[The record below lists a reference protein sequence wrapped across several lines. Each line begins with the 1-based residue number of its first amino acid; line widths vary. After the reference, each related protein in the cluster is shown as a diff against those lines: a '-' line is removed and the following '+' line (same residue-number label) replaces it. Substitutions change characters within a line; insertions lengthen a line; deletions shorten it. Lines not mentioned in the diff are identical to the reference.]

1 MPDLPSENIP
11 DEIKEVINRSVYLMT
26 ESIKSGNYK
35 NFRLIIPDP
44 NMYAADFRHDQLR
57 IEFTVPI
64 ATVVDL

>member
-35 NFRLIIPDP
+35 NFRVIIPDP

>member
-1 MPDLPSENIP
+1 MTDLVSENIP

-35 NFRLIIPDP
+35 NFRVIIPDP

>member
-35 NFRLIIPDP
+35 NFRVIIPDP
-44 NMYAADFRHDQLR
+44 NIYAADPRHNQIR

-64 ATVVDL
+64 EKVVDF

>member
-35 NFRLIIPDP
+35 NFRVIIPDP
-44 NMYAADFRHDQLR
+44 NIYAADFRHNQVR
-57 IEFTVPI
+57 IDFTVPI
-64 ATVVDL
+64 EKVVDF

>member
-1 MPDLPSENIP
+1 MSDLLSENIP

-35 NFRLIIPDP
+35 NFRVIIPDP
-44 NMYAADFRHDQLR
+44 NIYAADSRHNQVR

-64 ATVVDL
+64 EKVVDF

>member
-1 MPDLPSENIP
+1 MTDLVSENIP

-35 NFRLIIPDP
+35 NFSVIVPDP
-44 NMYAADFRHDQLR
+44 SIYDVGFRHSQVR

-64 ATVVDL
+64 ETVMDF

>member
-1 MPDLPSENIP
+1 MPDLPSENLP

-35 NFRLIIPDP
+35 NFRVIIPDP
-44 NMYAADFRHDQLR
+44 NIYAADFRHDQLR
-57 IEFTVPI
+57 IEFTAPI

>member
-35 NFRLIIPDP
+35 NFRVIIPDP
-44 NMYAADFRHDQLR
+44 NIYVADPRHNQIR

-64 ATVVDL
+64 EKVVDF

>member
-1 MPDLPSENIP
+1 MTDLVSENIP

-35 NFRLIIPDP
+35 NFIVIIPDP
-44 NMYAADFRHDQLR
+44 NIYAADFRHNQVR

-64 ATVVDL
+64 EKVVNF

>member
-1 MPDLPSENIP
+1 MPDLVSENIP

-35 NFRLIIPDP
+35 NFRVIIPDP
-44 NMYAADFRHDQLR
+44 NIYAADTRHNQIR

-64 ATVVDL
+64 EKVVDL

>member
-1 MPDLPSENIP
+1 MSDLLSENIP

-35 NFRLIIPDP
+35 NFRVIIPDP
-44 NMYAADFRHDQLR
+44 NIYAADFRHNQVR

-64 ATVVDL
+64 DMVVNI

>member
-1 MPDLPSENIP
+1 MPDLPSENLP

-35 NFRLIIPDP
+35 NFRVIIPDP
-44 NMYAADFRHDQLR
+44 NIYAADPRHNQIR

-64 ATVVDL
+64 EKVVDF

>member
-1 MPDLPSENIP
+1 MPDLLPENIP

-35 NFRLIIPDP
+35 NFNVIVPDP
-44 NMYAADFRHDQLR
+44 SIYDVGFRYSQVR

-64 ATVVDL
+64 ETVMNL

>member
-1 MPDLPSENIP
+1 MPDLPSENLP

-35 NFRLIIPDP
+35 NFRVIIPDP

-64 ATVVDL
+64 ATVMDL

>member
-1 MPDLPSENIP
+1 MPDLVSENIP

-35 NFRLIIPDP
+35 NFSVIIPDP
-44 NMYAADFRHDQLR
+44 NIYAADFRHDQLR
-57 IEFTVPI
+57 IEFIVPI

>member
-35 NFRLIIPDP
+35 NFRVIIPDP
-44 NMYAADFRHDQLR
+44 NIYAADPRHNQIR
-57 IEFTVPI
+57 IDFTVPI
-64 ATVVDL
+64 EKVVDL

>member
-35 NFRLIIPDP
+35 NFRVIIPDP

-64 ATVVDL
+64 EKVVDL

>member
-35 NFRLIIPDP
+35 NFRVIIPDP

-57 IEFTVPI
+57 IEFTAPI
-64 ATVVDL
+64 EKVVDL

>member
-1 MPDLPSENIP
+1 MPDLLSENLH

-35 NFRLIIPDP
+35 NFRVIIPDP
-44 NMYAADFRHDQLR
+44 NIYAADPRHNQIR

-64 ATVVDL
+64 EKVVDF

>member
-1 MPDLPSENIP
+1 MPDLLPENIP

-35 NFRLIIPDP
+35 NFRVIIPDP
-44 NMYAADFRHDQLR
+44 NIYAADYRHNQVR

-64 ATVVDL
+64 AKVVDL

>member
-35 NFRLIIPDP
+35 NFRVIIPDP

-64 ATVVDL
+64 EKVVEF

>member
-35 NFRLIIPDP
+35 NFRVIIPDP
-44 NMYAADFRHDQLR
+44 NIYAADFRHDQLR

>member
-1 MPDLPSENIP
+1 MPDLPSENLP

-35 NFRLIIPDP
+35 NFRVIIPDP
-44 NMYAADFRHDQLR
+44 NIYAADPRHNQIR

-64 ATVVDL
+64 EKVVDL

>member
-1 MPDLPSENIP
+1 MPDLPSENLP

-35 NFRLIIPDP
+35 NFRVIIPDP
-44 NMYAADFRHDQLR
+44 NIYAADLRYDKVR

-64 ATVVDL
+64 EKVVDL